1 MGIII
6 NTERSNEMEDLKLI
20 DIGNKLK
27 LFREESGFTQ
37 KNIADYLKVDQS
49 FISKIEAG
57 ERSIASD
64 LLEKLLVL
72 YGHDLGAL
80 INDSHENKIMKFAFR
95 ANELTSE
102 DMETLHDIN
111 RIALN
116 SVFMMELMERNS
128 K

>member
-1 MGIII
+1 
-6 NTERSNEMEDLKLI
+6 MEDLKLI

-72 YGHDLGAL
+72 YGHDLDAL

-95 ANELTSE
+95 ANELTGE

-116 SVFMMELMERNS
+116 SVFMMELMERNN

>member
-116 SVFMMELMERNS
+116 SVFMMELMERNNE
-128 K
+128 

>member
-6 NTERSNEMEDLKLI
+6 DTERSGEMEDLKLI

-72 YGHDLGAL
+72 YGHDLDAL

-95 ANELTSE
+95 ANELTGE

-116 SVFMMELMERNS
+116 SVFMMELMERNN